1 MRVSELLGEAAKP
14 KGTVDKNVGKEKA
27 PSKATAKAG
36 FKAGQRVAID
46 RGMGK
51 TEWGNVHATGIK
63 SGGDEGAMVHFG
75 DGKKEYHPYS
85 KLKDASKDIADKDE
99 AMRAE
104 RKKK

>member
-1 MRVSELLGEAAKP
+1 MRVSELLDEAAKP
-14 KGTVDKNVGKEKA
+14 KGTVDKNIGKEKA

-46 RGMGK
+46 RGMGR
-51 TEWGNVHATGIK
+51 TEHGNVHATGIK

-85 KLKDASKDIADKDE
+85 KLKDASQHWKDE
-99 AMRAE
+99 DEKMRAS
-104 RKKK
+104 RKK